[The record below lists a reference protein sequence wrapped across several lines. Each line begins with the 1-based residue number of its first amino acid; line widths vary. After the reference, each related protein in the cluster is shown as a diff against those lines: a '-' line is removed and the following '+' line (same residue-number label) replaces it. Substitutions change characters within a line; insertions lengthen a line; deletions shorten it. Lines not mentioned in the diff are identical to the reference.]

1 MNLIEKLIRVDKE
14 TVEKKETKKIR
25 SARLTKLLGEETE
38 ITIQEVSGRKHN
50 DIMQMMF
57 DEEGKRNISAAYDT
71 NLMFCVNGIVEPDL
85 KDPALLEHFNAATP
99 KDLAAILFQ
108 AEAGTI
114 ADEIIALSGLKTEE
128 KEIKN

>member
-1 MNLIEKLIRVDKE
+1 MDSDSGGEKRLISVRARGGEINECRDVICNICMVGSSYWGCDYEK
-14 TVEKKETKKIR
+14 TT
-25 SARLTKLLGEETE
+25 T
-38 ITIQEVSGRKHN
+38 
-50 DIMQMMF
+50 
-57 DEEGKRNISAAYDT
+57 RN
-71 NLMFCVNGIVEPDL
+71 MFCVNGIVEPDL

>member
-57 DEEGKRNISAAYDT
+57 DEKGKRNISAAYDT
-71 NLMFCVNGIVEPDL
+71 N
-85 KDPALLEHFNAATP
+85 HFNAATP